1 MKKPVEIKA
10 KSILNKS
17 KIFDYCLNPYTGCQI
32 GCRYCYAA
40 LFMRRYSGHKEAW
53 GDFVDVKV
61 NAPELLQ
68 KQLAKARE
76 GTVWISSVCDP
87 YQPVEKKYALTRKCL
102 QVLARSRFPVN
113 VQTKSALVLRDL
125 DILKDVKDVEVGF
138 SIATDSE
145 KIANFFEPGAAPV
158 KKRLGALEKL
168 HAAGIRTFA
177 FIGPILPGRPQKLVA
192 RLNGIADRVL
202 IDKMNYAGFV
212 KRYYLAAGFRREW
225 TDPFFQ
231 EQKDRLVSE
240 LARRNMAYEVLF

>member
-1 MKKPVEIKA
+1 MQKITEIKA

-68 KQLAKARE
+68 KQLAKAKE

-87 YQPVEKKYALTRKCL
+87 YQPAEKKYALTRKCL
-102 QVLARSRFPVN
+102 QVLARTSFPVN
-113 VQTKSALVLRDL
+113 VQTKSVLVLRDL
-125 DILKDVKDVEVGF
+125 DILKAVKDVEVGF
-138 SIATDSE
+138 SIATDNE
-145 KIANFFEPGAAPV
+145 KIATFFEPGAAPV
-158 KKRLGALEKL
+158 TKRLGALEKL

-177 FIGPILPGRPQKLVA
+177 FIGPILPGSPE
-192 RLNGIADRVL
+192 RLIERLDGTVHKVFV
-202 IDKMNYAGFV
+202 DKMNYAGFM
-212 KRYYLAAGFRREW
+212 KRYYQEAEFKREL
-225 TDPFFQ
+225 TDTFFH
-231 EQKDRLVSE
+231 EQKKRLVSE
-240 LARRNMAYEVLF
+240 LLRRNMAFQILF